1 MGKEIGQAGSRKELQ
16 AAVRGLQARGF
27 DLKAI
32 SALVYQRALWRRRL
46 EKECEGE
53 ETRPASTA

>member
-1 MGKEIGQAGSRKELQ
+1 LQ
-16 AAVRGLQARGF
+16 AAVRGLEARGF

-53 ETRPASTA
+53 ETRPASKA